1 MKPGIYQN
9 VPFAEYNALPYLR
22 NSYLKK
28 LSEFP
33 AAAKVE
39 TNGNSP
45 ALIIGRASHAY
56 ILEGKAAF
64 DKEFVVAPADAPKKP
79 TSAQINAVK
88 PSVTGLHSIAWWNQ
102 FNTLAHGKE
111 IISAED
117 FQTIQGMDNS
127 VKTHPFAKTLL
138 ADGVSEQTAIFDAE
152 VNGEMIRCKCR
163 PDRTPSSKTA
173 TLIDLKSCQDASFR
187 GFLNACYRFG
197 YFHQAGMYCEGYNT
211 ALEVM
216 INDHGW
222 DRAEHPD
229 IDMFVFI
236 CVEKTAPYR
245 VECYHLPGENSL
257 LIQGRDDFYANLAI
271 EMECRKQGFYPHY
284 KDAGAQELLPFSER

>member
-1 MKPGIYQN
+1 MEPGIYQN

-28 LSEFP
+28 MSEFP

-39 TNGNSP
+39 TDGNSP
-45 ALIIGRASHAY
+45 ALLIGRASHAY
-56 ILEGKAAF
+56 ILEGQAAF

-88 PSVTGLHSIAWWNQ
+88 PSATGQHSIAWWNQ

-117 FQTIQGMDNS
+117 FLIIQGMDNS

-138 ADGVSEQTAIFDAE
+138 SDGVSEQTVVADIE
-152 VNGEMIRCKCR
+152 VNGEMVRCKAR
-163 PDRTPSSKTA
+163 PDRTPSSKMA
-173 TLIDLKSCQDASFR
+173 CMIDLKSCVDASYR

-197 YFHQAGMYCEGYNT
+197 YFHQAGNYIEVYN
-211 ALEVM
+211 AGLEVM
-216 INDHGW
+216 IRDHGLSR
-222 DRAEHPD
+222 DDNPPMDA
-229 IDMFVFI
+229 FI
-236 CVEKTAPYR
+236 FIAIEKTAPFRCEVYT
-245 VECYHLPGENSL
+245 LQGDNSL
-257 LIQGRDDFYANLAI
+257 LIQGRDEFYANLAI